1 MVRTLSLA
9 ALVLPA
15 ALVAACA
22 DDPAPEGGDPA
33 LAALQACVADAPGAL
48 CARPAVPTPSGRA
61 LVGAGYWRG
70 RATGDPAAFADA
82 VAVCARAGVEG
93 HAVGTVRAVRA
104 ADRALARE
112 KVEGRAPLDAALDPG
127 VCHDVY
133 LVYAET
139 RAAGGAL
146 PAGPLSDEET
156 AFSAE
161 QGRQARDRSA
171 PDALRG
177 RGNAP

>member
-1 MVRTLSLA
+1 MARTLPLA
-9 ALVLPA
+9 ALA

-22 DDPAPEGGDPA
+22 GDPTPEGGDPA
-33 LAALQACVADAPGAL
+33 LAALQACVAGAPGAL
-48 CARPAVPTPSGRA
+48 CARPTVPTPSVRA
-61 LVGAGYWRG
+61 LVDAGYWRG

-112 KVEGRAPLDAALDPG
+112 KVAGRAPLDAALDPG

-133 LVYAET
+133 LVYAEA
-139 RAAGGAL
+139 RAAGGPPL
-146 PAGPLSDEET
+146 AGRLSEEDA
-156 AFSAE
+156 AFAAE

-177 RGNAP
+177 RGDTP